1 MWLRP
6 QPHRRTDWCVATSG
20 REGAVKELWVVAW
33 KIIAKARVTQAGN
46 LWENCIPLL
55 VGKNLGIAL
64 AGSILAWAAVT
75 TWKVRHTFPDFTAA
89 LLVVSEC
96 LQTASCKYGQLWKS
110 ASNQSNHWGFWCVS
124 FYETELTQQE
134 PATSR
139 SQLPTRWGIYVSL
152 ATASNV
158 ADSSWAVQ

>member
-6 QPHRRTDWCVATSG
+6 QPHRCTDWCVATSG

-110 ASNQSNHWGFWCVS
+110 ASNQSNHCEVFGAFPSMKQSSHSKSQPLPGVS
-124 FYETELTQQE
+124 C
-134 PATSR
+134 
-139 SQLPTRWGIYVSL
+139 QLVGEYMFP
-152 ATASNV
+152 
-158 ADSSWAVQ
+158 